1 MNLLL
6 LHGALGT
13 SAQMEPLRGLVGGTT
28 IDLTGH
34 GTRAIPDHGITFNDF
49 LADIE
54 SVFAALEWET
64 ADLFGY
70 SMGGYAAM
78 LYAAGHP
85 ERVRSVV
92 TVGTKYLWTAEGLQK
107 ELRMLNPDAMAT
119 KVPAFAEALA
129 AAHGAS
135 RWRDLV
141 SAIAQSMRDLAASPL
156 LTAQVCARVQCPVL
170 LCVGDGDTTAVPEDT
185 HTFALNVPQVRVQVL
200 PNTKHPFDTVD
211 HARLAAELHRFWNS
225 IDPGR

>member
-107 ELRMLNPDAMAT
+107 ELRMLNTDAMST
-119 KVPAFAEALA
+119 NVPAFAEALA

-141 SAIAQSMRDLAASPL
+141 SGLTLCMNTLSAYTL
-156 LTAQVCARVQCPVL
+156 LPAHV
-170 LCVGDGDTTAVPEDT
+170 
-185 HTFALNVPQVRVQVL
+185 
-200 PNTKHPFDTVD
+200 
-211 HARLAAELHRFWNS
+211 
-225 IDPGR
+225 